1 MARVL
6 PGIATLWRTAHNPLF
21 CPTDFD
27 HRYWSTDPTMNAI
40 ASPIYESAQGKIVKV
55 EADGGTLYYAYSAG
69 GKLLGTKA
77 TYFAAAAL
85 IQTQWP

>member
-1 MARVL
+1 
-6 PGIATLWRTAHNPLF
+6 
-21 CPTDFD
+21 
-27 HRYWSTDPTMNAI
+27 MNAI